1 MARKLQ
7 LSAGSSSA
15 SNGGSASDDDDE
27 PRPSKREDVD
37 PTQKRLQFWS
47 R

>member
-7 LSAGSSSA
+7 LSAGSSA
-15 SNGGSASDDDDE
+15 NGSASEDADE